1 MSRRTASS
9 VHTTLL
15 GACLAFVGGSALAA
29 ADAASST
36 QSAPAPLSAQWQHQS
51 RTFNYQ
57 GFTSHYTCDGLE
69 DKVRQILVY
78 LGARKDAKVRA
89 TGCAYGPT
97 SPSPYAW
104 VSMEFDTL
112 AAGAA
117 PDVGGAAPSTPVAA
131 RWQPVELSTNRPY
144 FMGGGECELIEQ
156 LKPVLTAS
164 FVLED
169 LQYRTRCIP
178 HSVSL
183 GDYSVRGKVLQ
194 PSATK

>member
-9 VHTTLL
+9 LHSTLL
-15 GACLAFVGGSALAA
+15 GACLACVGASALAA
-29 ADAASST
+29 ADAPSST

-78 LGARKDAKVRA
+78 LGARKNAKVHA
-89 TGCAYGPT
+89 TGCAYGPN

-104 VSMEFDTL
+104 VSMEFDSL
-112 AAGAA
+112 ATDAA
-117 PDVGGAAPSTPVAA
+117 PVAGSATPPAAVAA
-131 RWQPVELSTNRPY
+131 RWQPVELSANRPS

-169 LQYRTRCIP
+169 LQYRTRCLP

-194 PSATK
+194 PSPTK

>member
-9 VHTTLL
+9 LHSTLL
-15 GACLAFVGGSALAA
+15 GAFLAFVGGSALAA
-29 ADAASST
+29 ADAAAST
-36 QSAPAPLSAQWQHQS
+36 QPTPLNAQWQHQS

-69 DKVRQILVY
+69 GKVRQILVY

-112 AAGAA
+112 ATGAAPDTAGAA
-117 PDVGGAAPSTPVAA
+117 PPAAVAA
-131 RWQPVELSTNRPY
+131 RWQPVELSSNRPS

-164 FVLED
+164 FALED
-169 LQYRTRCIP
+169 LEYRTRCIP

-194 PSATK
+194 PSAAK

>member
-9 VHTTLL
+9 LLSTLL
-15 GACLAFVGGSALAA
+15 GACLACVGGTALAA
-29 ADAASST
+29 ADATSSA
-36 QSAPAPLSAQWQHQS
+36 QSAPLSAQWQHQS

-69 DKVRQILVY
+69 AKVRQILIY

-112 AAGAA
+112 ATGAA
-117 PDVGGAAPSTPVAA
+117 PVAGGATPPAAVAA
-131 RWQPVELSTNRPY
+131 RWQPVELSTNRPS

-164 FVLED
+164 FALED
-169 LQYRTRCIP
+169 LEYRTRCIP